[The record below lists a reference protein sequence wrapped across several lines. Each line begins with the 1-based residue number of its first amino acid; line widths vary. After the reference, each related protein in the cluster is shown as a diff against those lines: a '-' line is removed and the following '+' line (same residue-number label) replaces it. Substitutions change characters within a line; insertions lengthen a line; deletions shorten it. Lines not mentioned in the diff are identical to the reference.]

1 MSNFDHG
8 NNHSNYEQKP
18 FPSGLTT
25 SYSED
30 QITRQNIQTMT
41 NTKNENLQATT
52 SSSSDNK
59 SGPARTKR
67 TRGPRSCLEC
77 RSAKQRCEQLN
88 FAALVPSAYP
98 QPPHMACRRC
108 RVLQIACIVPDQLPK
123 STRLRLERSQSQSSG
138 SKAAQSGQPFA
149 PDHVASSS
157 REQWDPQPF
166 PSIGADA
173 QVQQMH
179 SQMPM
184 NASAYQYPTQK
195 SPMGVYSNYIG
206 KSFQSIPTSADS
218 TFQDEE
224 RRPLPIQT
232 GQQSAIYSPASS
244 SAGGEN
250 ARQSSRH
257 SSEDMFGSSPNSQPG
272 QSGTIRSRYEPN
284 VFNPLPALHGKP
296 FSNTFSSSHTPAY
309 KSPVSHMRSSGVQS
323 STVQR
328 EESPSSHSTGMD
340 QIADYP
346 WFYRARISC
355 RPTQMLEHLI
365 EGNTSSSTTLD
376 NSQIPTLSGL
386 PRLED
391 VVKHLASNQVWLP
404 NVARRMAHIQGSI
417 PFMPNFQSLF
427 DELEKTAFLIGV
439 GMYLEGKMLEDDL
452 RILRDHLANRSARC
466 LERLPETIYDI
477 CAIVIVANY
486 CPMILPSS
494 SLVGVIAGNALL
506 SAAKKAS
513 YQLGHASAP
522 AQLASNLELHLASP
536 DQVPLPPFD
545 STLVQN
551 SSLWVYLS
559 LQEDMLELLDEPM
572 PPRKGSLSSSEFPL
586 HAHTGRHP
594 QASPSFR
601 SMQDDSHGTMEDW
614 RNTLERYCRLLIDN
628 DAPDPTSF
636 QQDEGIRPPPSPPAL
651 RCASMMMLLFASRET
666 ESVTF
671 AMRDFIAQFQDTIL
685 ITPDTSI
692 RATSLRRWTDQ
703 VIDALGMNMAGARE
717 GLKTLSTFLGTRGVV
732 SANQLKYFELSLAAL
747 EFSSLSRLKDKLYV
761 IGRTFFG
768 NPRSSQEY
776 LGSLFQR
783 PLVLKSFEHSGVVR
797 ACVAKHVL
805 TLFTTLALDL
815 QPARRSTRSTL
826 NVPISASSSVG
837 SGSGSGPAATM
848 MGKSPSL
855 FSAETKIRSGQAE
868 PLTHWGALAHVFPLA
883 RWCGMLICCATV
895 LVEELAGRFMAQEAP
910 WGASG
915 ESRLEIYHM
924 LLRQT
929 YDTLILFEEDAMMR
943 YQPIAGDM
951 VTEGEI
957 SKNQES
963 EQTRILQITVDS
975 FEKTLAAISTWRK
988 KASGV
993 GQYGGALR
1001 PIDHVGAHVKQQ
1013 QSQQQPAPPPPPQQ
1027 PLQHSQS
1034 FYENRPVDL
1043 QTQQALQPQSQFTPT
1058 NRLSVP
1064 MNEQVGI
1071 SMENTSSHIRQ
1082 TPLPT
1087 QIFGGS
1093 SMMNSVLQGSG
1104 GIPVSVSHDNEQQ
1117 QQQQQQ
1123 YQQQQ
1128 QVQFGDALL
1137 HDILFTPIEQFFGN
1151 SS

>member
-8 NNHSNYEQKP
+8 NTQSTTTKDEQKV
-18 FPSGLTT
+18 FPSGLA
-25 SYSED
+25 SHFDD
-30 QITRQNIQTMT
+30 QNLTTMT
-41 NTKNENLQATT
+41 DPKNEHHQATT
-52 SSSSDNK
+52 SSNA
-59 SGPARTKR
+59 GPMRTKR

-88 FAALVPSAYP
+88 FAALVPSSYP

-138 SKAAQSGQPFA
+138 VRATTTGQPFEVG
-149 PDHVASSS
+149 DHPTSSS
-157 REQWDPQPF
+157 REQWDAQPF
-166 PSIGADA
+166 TPMAA
-173 QVQQMH
+173 NAHVQMH
-179 SQMPM
+179 SQLPL

-195 SPMGVYSNYIG
+195 SPMGMYSNYIG
-206 KSFQSIPTSADS
+206 KPMHPIPNAGDSATFPDDQRGGFNIQS
-218 TFQDEE
+218 
-224 RRPLPIQT
+224 
-232 GQQSAIYSPASS
+232 GQQSAMYSPGSS

-250 ARQSSRH
+250 ARQSSHH
-257 SSEDMFGSSPNSQPG
+257 SSEDMIGSSPGSQ
-272 QSGTIRSRYEPN
+272 SRRKSMNRPAFEPH
-284 VFNPLPALHGKP
+284 VFNPLPVLHGKSISTSLP
-296 FSNTFSSSHTPAY
+296 NTNTSLY
-309 KSPVSHMRSSGVQS
+309 KSPVSHMRSGGEGAAL
-323 STVQR
+323 QR
-328 EESPSSHSTGMD
+328 EESPSSHSAGME

-365 EGNTSSSTTLD
+365 EGNTGGSTSSPDHTH
-376 NSQIPTLSGL
+376 IPTLSGL

-427 DELEKTAFLIGV
+427 DEVEKTAFLIGV

-466 LERLPETIYDI
+466 LERPPDTIYDI
-477 CAIVIVANY
+477 CAIIIVANF

-494 SLVGVIAGNALL
+494 SLVGVMAGNALIF
-506 SAAKKAS
+506 AAKQAS

-536 DQVPLPPFD
+536 DQVPLPPVD

-572 PPRKGSLSSSEFPL
+572 PPRKGSSLESDFASS
-586 HAHTGRHP
+586 GRHP
-594 QASPSFR
+594 QASSSFR
-601 SMQDDSHGTMEDW
+601 SMQDDSHGTTEDW
-614 RNTLERYCRLLIDN
+614 RTTLERYCRLLIDI

-636 QQDEGIRPPPSPPAL
+636 QQDESIRPPPSPPAL
-651 RCASMMMLLFASRET
+651 RCASMMMLIFAARET
-666 ESVTF
+666 ETVRL
-671 AMRDFIAQFQDTIL
+671 AMRDFIAQFHDSIL
-685 ITPDTSI
+685 ITPDSAI
-692 RATSLRRWTDQ
+692 RASSLRRWTDQ
-703 VIDALGMNMAGARE
+703 VIDALGMNMARARE

-747 EFSSLSRLKDKLYV
+747 EFSGLSRLKDRLYV
-761 IGRTFFG
+761 IGKTFFG
-768 NPRSSQEY
+768 VPRTSQEF
-776 LGSLFQR
+776 LGAIFQR
-783 PLVLKSFEHSGVVR
+783 PLLLKSFEHSGVVR

-826 NVPISASSSVG
+826 NVPLSASSSTASA
-837 SGSGSGPAATM
+837 SGATPTM
-848 MGKSPSL
+848 MGKSSSL
-855 FSAETKIRSGQAE
+855 FSAETKIRSGQIE
-868 PLTHWGALAHVFPLA
+868 PLTHWGALAHVFPIA
-883 RWCGMLICCATV
+883 RWCGMLVCCATV

-915 ESRLEIYHM
+915 ESRLEIYQM

-929 YDTLILFEEDAMMR
+929 YDTLILLEEDAMMR
-943 YQPIAGDM
+943 YQPIGGEL
-951 VTEGEI
+951 VGEGGENT
-957 SKNQES
+957 SQES
-963 EQTRILQITVDS
+963 EQARIVQITVDS

-1013 QSQQQPAPPPPPQQ
+1013 QRQAQSPQQ
-1027 PLQHSQS
+1027 PVQHSTR
-1034 FYENRPVDL
+1034 FYENHSADL
-1043 QTQQALQPQSQFTPT
+1043 QAQQTLQTHQQQQFPHTH
-1058 NRLSVP
+1058 RLSVP
-1064 MNEQVGI
+1064 NSMSEMPN
-1071 SMENTSSHIRQ
+1071 SMESNSSRIRQ
-1082 TPLPT
+1082 SPLPT
-1087 QIFGGS
+1087 QVPFTSDGGGG
-1093 SMMNSVLQGSG
+1093 MMNSTLQNSAGMTVNAE
-1104 GIPVSVSHDNEQQ
+1104 P
-1117 QQQQQQ
+1117 
-1123 YQQQQ
+1123 QQ

-1137 HDILFTPIEQFFGN
+1137 HDILFTPIEHFFG